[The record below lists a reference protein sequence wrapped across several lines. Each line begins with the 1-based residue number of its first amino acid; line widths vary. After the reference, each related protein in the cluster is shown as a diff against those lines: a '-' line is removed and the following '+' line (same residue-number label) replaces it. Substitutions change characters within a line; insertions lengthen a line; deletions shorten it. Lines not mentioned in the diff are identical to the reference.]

1 MKLEEI
7 KKLGGEKG
15 DKVVED
21 LLHAVVNVQ
30 AEVPEKIAS
39 KA

>member
-1 MKLEEI
+1 M
-7 KKLGGEKG
+7 GAEKG

-30 AEVPEKIAS
+30 TEVPEKIAS